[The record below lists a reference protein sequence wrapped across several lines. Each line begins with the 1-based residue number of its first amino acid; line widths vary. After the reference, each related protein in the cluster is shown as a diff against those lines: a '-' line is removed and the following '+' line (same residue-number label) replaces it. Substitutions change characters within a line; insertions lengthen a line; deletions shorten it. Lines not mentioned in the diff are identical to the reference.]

1 MCYEYEKEFIE
12 VNLKEG
18 LLMSWKT
25 LTLAG
30 CFSLLFVSSGQ
41 ANSIPDSTVIDG
53 DLRITGNGSGL
64 VFPDSSIQTTA
75 TVQGPQGLTGPQ
87 GPPGPQGPAGPQGPS
102 GNCSSL
108 RWPMKHFTTVTFYPA
123 NGQTPASTGT
133 MNVTVFYDS
142 TGKQT
147 GWYQKNDSSG
157 SSGGF
162 APGGAVMA
170 YHTDYDA
177 HNNPTNGYM
186 IIVSNNARLPITHS
200 YTYDA
205 DGNKT
210 QRVRT
215 YYDPTGTT
223 ITQTQTTNYGA
234 HGAYLSE
241 SRANGSGV
249 SQGTLTYTNTFDAN
263 GYPVRAT
270 LTGDYPLPGT
280 TGVTVYE
287 YSPQCAP

>member
-1 MCYEYEKEFIE
+1 
-12 VNLKEG
+12 
-18 LLMSWKT
+18 MSWKT

-30 CFSLLFVSSGQ
+30 CFSLLLVSSGE
-41 ANSIPDSTVIDG
+41 ATTIPDSTLVDG

-64 VFPDSSIQTTA
+64 VFPDGSIQTTA
-75 TVQGPQGLTGPQ
+75 TVQGPPGPAGPQGLTGPQ
-87 GPPGPQGPAGPQGPS
+87 GPPGPQGPQGPQGPS

-108 RWPMKHFTTVTFYPA
+108 KWLMRHMTTVSFYPA

-133 MNVTVFYDS
+133 AIVTIFYDS

-147 GWYQKNDSSG
+147 GWYQKNDSSLPQA
-157 SSGGF
+157 F
-162 APGGAVMA
+162 TFPAPPNAYMA
-170 YHTDYDA
+170 YFTDYDA

-186 IIVSNNARLPITHS
+186 VNVVNNARFPITHS

-205 DGNKT
+205 NGNKT

-215 YYDPTGTT
+215 YYDPGGTT

-249 SQGTLTYTNTFDAN
+249 DQGTVTYTNTFDAN
-263 GYPVRAT
+263 GFPATAT
-270 LTGDYPLPGT
+270 LTGNYPMAGT

-287 YSPQCAP
+287 YTSQCAP